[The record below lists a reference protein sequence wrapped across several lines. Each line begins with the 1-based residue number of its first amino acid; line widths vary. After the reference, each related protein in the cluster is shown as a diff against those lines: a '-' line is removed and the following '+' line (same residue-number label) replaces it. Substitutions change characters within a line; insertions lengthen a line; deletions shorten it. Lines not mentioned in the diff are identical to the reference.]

1 MEKTQ
6 TYHDQVTIEQTQKLR
21 EVLKTLPPFT
31 RDYFRAMEPTT
42 SARTRISYAYDIR
55 VFFHFL
61 LSENPAFKDK
71 TMDDFT
77 VDVLDQLQAV
87 DIEEFQEYLKVY
99 DSAEDNRLQTNG
111 ERGLKRKCL
120 LFEAFITIITNVK

>member
-42 SARTRISYAYDIR
+42 SARTRISYAYE
-55 VFFHFL
+55 
-61 LSENPAFKDK
+61 S
-71 TMDDFT
+71 
-77 VDVLDQLQAV
+77 
-87 DIEEFQEYLKVY
+87 
-99 DSAEDNRLQTNG
+99 
-111 ERGLKRKCL
+111 GL
-120 LFEAFITIITNVK
+120 

>member
-42 SARTRISYAYDIR
+42 SARTRISYAIR
-55 VFFHFL
+55 HPSFL
-61 LSENPAFKDK
+61 SFLIIRKS
-71 TMDDFT
+71 
-77 VDVLDQLQAV
+77 
-87 DIEEFQEYLKVY
+87 
-99 DSAEDNRLQTNG
+99 
-111 ERGLKRKCL
+111 GL
-120 LFEAFITIITNVK
+120 

>member
-87 DIEEFQEYLKVY
+87 DIEEFQ
-99 DSAEDNRLQTNG
+99 
-111 ERGLKRKCL
+111 
-120 LFEAFITIITNVK
+120 